1 MSKMKVAFAGFRHG
15 HIFVLHEM
23 AAAHADYEIVDACE
37 ADVEAREAAAT
48 RGVAFTHTD
57 YGEMLAATTAETVVI
72 GSPFGERGGMA
83 IAALRAGKNVICDK
97 PLCTDLGELDEIEH
111 LAREK
116 GLFVSCMFT
125 MRFEEKV
132 AAVRAALATG
142 ALGRIQNV
150 YFGGQHPLQYG
161 RRPAWYF
168 EEGKHGGVINDIAIH
183 GVDLL
188 SFLFSFET
196 ERIAAARAWN
206 AYATAEPQFLDSAQL
221 MLVGK
226 GGEGVIADV
235 SYAIPD
241 GVEFALPHYWQFYIW
256 GTEGAISFSLNGDV
270 VLYRK
275 GQAAGEIL
283 APQKT
288 TDYLSDFLALTRGET
303 DVVLPMEE
311 VFRSTRATLLIQRFA
326 DEGK

>member
-1 MSKMKVAFAGFRHG
+1 MSEMKVAFAGFRHG
-15 HIFVLHEM
+15 HIFALYEM
-23 AAAHADYEIVDACE
+23 AKNHAGYEIVDACE
-37 ADVEAREAAAT
+37 ADEAAREAAAA
-48 RGVAFTHTD
+48 RGVVFTYTD
-57 YGEMLAATTAETVVI
+57 YEEMLAATAAETVVI
-72 GSPFGERGGMA
+72 GSPFGERGRMA

-97 PLCTDLGELDEIEH
+97 PLCTDLGELDEIER

-125 MRFEEKV
+125 MRFEEKI
-132 AAVRAALATG
+132 AAVRAAITGG

-183 GVDLL
+183 GIDLL
-188 SFLFSFET
+188 SFLFGFET

-206 AYATAEPQFLDSAQL
+206 AYATEEPQFLDSAQL

-235 SYAIPD
+235 SYAVPD
-241 GVEFALPHYWQFYIW
+241 GVEFALPHYWQFYVW
-256 GTEGAISFSLNGDV
+256 GTEGAISFSLNGEV
-270 VLYRK
+270 TLYRK
-275 GQAAGEIL
+275 GQKEGEIL
-283 APQKT
+283 TPQAT
-288 TDYLSDFLALTRGET
+288 TDYLSDFLSLTRGEEG
-303 DVVLPMEE
+303 VILPMEE

-326 DEGK
+326 DEGR

>member
-37 ADVEAREAAAT
+37 ADEAARETAAT

-97 PLCTDLGELDEIEH
+97 PLCTDLGELDEIER

-132 AAVRAALATG
+132 AAVRAAHPDVPIYCAQVDECLNDHCYIVPG
-142 ALGRIQNV
+142 LGDAGDRI
-150 YFGGQHPLQYG
+150 FGT
-161 RRPAWYF
+161 
-168 EEGKHGGVINDIAIH
+168 K
-183 GVDLL
+183 
-188 SFLFSFET
+188 
-196 ERIAAARAWN
+196 
-206 AYATAEPQFLDSAQL
+206 
-221 MLVGK
+221 
-226 GGEGVIADV
+226 
-235 SYAIPD
+235 
-241 GVEFALPHYWQFYIW
+241 
-256 GTEGAISFSLNGDV
+256 
-270 VLYRK
+270 
-275 GQAAGEIL
+275 
-283 APQKT
+283 
-288 TDYLSDFLALTRGET
+288 
-303 DVVLPMEE
+303 
-311 VFRSTRATLLIQRFA
+311 
-326 DEGK
+326 